1 MTSEPAARDDLQP
14 LQPLQLISD
23 FSINDS
29 DLDYAGYVQD
39 SSRIPRLRVVKI
51 SGKVS
56 GKLRAPE
63 GILKLKKVSMDT
75 ISFVRNHLCPCMCF
89 RGRLRLPPPPS
100 MSSESRVVCKAT

>member
-1 MTSEPAARDDLQP
+1 MTSEPVARDDIQP
-14 LQPLQLISD
+14 LQPLQPISD
-23 FSINDS
+23 APNTDS
-29 DLDYAGYVQD
+29 DLDYADYVQH

-63 GILKLKKVSMDT
+63 GILKFKKVSMDT
-75 ISFVRNHLCPCMCF
+75 ISFVRNHLCSAMCF